1 MKSKK
6 VEISRAELAHFRG
19 ITQGNIHTFAFEKP
33 EPLIIEHKNFKNA
46 VLGKQTDIVTLEEGA
61 YTVKIAE
68 AIIESYTHS
77 RLVKFSE

>member
-1 MKSKK
+1 LSYS
-6 VEISRAELAHFRG
+6 IGLLSNYA
-19 ITQGNIHTFAFEKP
+19 
-33 EPLIIEHKNFKNA
+33 LIIEHKNFKNA